1 MAESYIEMFEETYYP
16 PAFKKMALHTIR
28 DFDEHQEEITENFKN
43 MLDRHMDQL
52 CSRQNLKTSGMVE
65 EITLSFLYTSL
76 EQECAEFRID
86 SYGEGGR
93 LYGEEL
99 LSERF
104 FTPWLTVYLD
114 ELTDALKVCAE
125 ENSLRRYIRS
135 AELEKLKLRAVR
147 SLLYYFS
154 SRFRYVMADALDRKR
169 LAALQKT
176 DTFVIA
182 MGEYQDWQKPVF
194 ALMPEVDIFNCGEQ
208 TMLDFRR
215 FAAVYYK
222 DKDFEGK
229 RITNSRFTDCTFEDC
244 RMEGCQLNDSIFDGC
259 VFKNVEWKETEMIG
273 CLFIDCE
280 FQNVRFEK
288 IAFDADTSQKTE
300 EYYEPAEFYR
310 CGFSDTAMENCLC
323 SRCVVKDC
331 DIENLV
337 ITASVAEKSDFLE
350 DARIIWGEDKREVP
364 QDGIF

>member
-1 MAESYIEMFEETYYP
+1 MAESYIEMFEETCYP
-16 PAFKKMALHTIR
+16 PSFKKMALHTIWN
-28 DFDEHQEEITENFKN
+28 FDGHQEEITENFKKILN
-43 MLDRHMDQL
+43 RHMDQL
-52 CSRQNLKTSGMVE
+52 CGLQNLQTSGEVE
-65 EITLSFLYTSL
+65 EITLSFLYTSM
-76 EQECAEFRID
+76 EQEGAEFRID

-93 LYGEEL
+93 LYGEEI

-104 FTPWLTVYLD
+104 FAPWLTVYLD
-114 ELTDALKVCAE
+114 ELSEELKLCVK
-125 ENSLRRYIRS
+125 ENGLGRYIRP

-154 SRFRYVMADALDRKR
+154 GRFRYVMADALDRKR
-169 LAALQKT
+169 LAALKKT
-176 DTFVIA
+176 GTFVIA

-222 DKDFEGK
+222 AKDFEGK

-244 RMEGCQLNDSIFDGC
+244 RMEGCRMNDSIFDGC
-259 VFKNVEWKETEMIG
+259 VFKNVEFRETEMTG

-288 IAFDADTSQKTE
+288 TAFDAAPSQKME
-300 EYYEPAEFYR
+300 EYCEPAEFYR
-310 CGFSDTAMENCLC
+310 CGFSDTTMENCLC
-323 SRCVVKDC
+323 SGCVVKDC
-331 DIENLV
+331 DM
-337 ITASVAEKSDFLE
+337 
-350 DARIIWGEDKREVP
+350 G
-364 QDGIF
+364 DGVEWNILN